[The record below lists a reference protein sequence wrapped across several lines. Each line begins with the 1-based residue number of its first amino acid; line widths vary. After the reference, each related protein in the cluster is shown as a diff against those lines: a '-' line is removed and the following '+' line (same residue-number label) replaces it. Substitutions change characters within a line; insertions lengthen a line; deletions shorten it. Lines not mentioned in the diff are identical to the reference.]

1 MLRIVIAVCGTLV
14 NLPSVP
20 SAASLA
26 IVPQPVLSLACA
38 GAVVSPA
45 IWPEN
50 ARRPGAPLFLFL
62 VLVLMALLT
71 NVITIEQLPP
81 SPSPVVYVPVSAQS
95 APSTAPTT
103 DYFNHVKE
111 E

>member
-1 MLRIVIAVCGTLV
+1 
-14 NLPSVP
+14 
-20 SAASLA
+20 
-26 IVPQPVLSLACA
+26 
-38 GAVVSPA
+38 
-45 IWPEN
+45 
-50 ARRPGAPLFLFL
+50 
-62 VLVLMALLT
+62 MALLT